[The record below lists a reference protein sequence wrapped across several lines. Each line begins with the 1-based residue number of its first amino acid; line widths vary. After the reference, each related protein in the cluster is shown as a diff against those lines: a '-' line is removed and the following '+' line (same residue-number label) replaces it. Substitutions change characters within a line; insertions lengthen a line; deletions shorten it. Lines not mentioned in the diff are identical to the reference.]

1 MSSLMSFSY
10 FPSDEHVYRAFSQ
23 QPLVVDPVCGHILT
37 VEEAAEILRL
47 KRSQAYELTRI
58 YRMSGGTRGLPVVV
72 FGRWLRV
79 PKAAILHFSE
89 VPLPR
94 AAGDHG

>member
-1 MSSLMSFSY
+1 MNLNELPDF
-10 FPSDEHVYRAFSQ
+10 
-23 QPLVVDPVCGHILT
+23 LT

-47 KRSQAYELTRI
+47 KRTQAYELTRI
-58 YRMSGGTRGLPVVV
+58 YRLSGGTRGLPVVV

-79 PKAAILHFSE
+79 PKTAILYFSE
-89 VPLPR
+89 VALPR